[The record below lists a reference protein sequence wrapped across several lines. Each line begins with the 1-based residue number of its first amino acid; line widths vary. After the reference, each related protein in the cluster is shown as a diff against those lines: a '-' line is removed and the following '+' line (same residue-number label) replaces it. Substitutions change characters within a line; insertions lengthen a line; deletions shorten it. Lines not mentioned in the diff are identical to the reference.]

1 MLRST
6 KFNSPLV
13 ARAYRTVA
21 VCLLFL
27 GILCLSQARA
37 KADTITFELDP
48 IQTQLPNGFRSVES
62 SILRFS
68 GNRIA
73 TLHIHPASFGFG
85 ETVFFGTRGLASE
98 SDLGVFMDFD
108 VPVTSLSLWFGNDT
122 FGDTEEG
129 QTAIL
134 RTFLDGVFVGE
145 TTVLLNR
152 DGDIN
157 QQIAIFGLF
166 NRATFTYSFGGI
178 VKTIDNIEFT
188 PTPEPATLALLG
200 IGIAGIVAKIRRRRD
215 SRSGDGYAGF

>member
-1 MLRST
+1 MLSST
-6 KFNSPLV
+6 IEFNLSLV
-13 ARAYRTVA
+13 AKAYRTVA
-21 VCLLFL
+21 VSLLFL
-27 GILCLSQARA
+27 GILCLSQASA

-68 GNRIA
+68 ANRIS
-73 TLHIHPASFGFG
+73 TLHIHPASFGIG
-85 ETVFFGTRGLASE
+85 ETVFFGTRGLAAE

-166 NRATFTYSFGGI
+166 NRATFTYSLGGI

-188 PTPEPATLALLG
+188 PVPEPATVALLG
-200 IGIAGIVAKIRRRRD
+200 IGIAGFVARIRRRRD
-215 SRSGDGYAGF
+215 SR